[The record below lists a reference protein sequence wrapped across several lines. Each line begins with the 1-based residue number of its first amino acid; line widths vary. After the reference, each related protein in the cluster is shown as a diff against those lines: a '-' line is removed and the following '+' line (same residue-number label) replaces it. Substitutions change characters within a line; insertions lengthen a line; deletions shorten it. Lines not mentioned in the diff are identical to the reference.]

1 MGHEKCNDSLP
12 DPPPGSRYR
21 WILLTPR
28 PALKDIQRLFSRFG
42 IDGLIDRKHSI
53 NPTLSKMVRCV
64 ADTLEARTST
74 AAGLRKP
81 QLRTPVA
88 GVPVRNRAFGR

>member
-1 MGHEKCNDSLP
+1 MGHEKCNDSFP

-42 IDGLIDRKHSI
+42 IDGLIDRKHS
-53 NPTLSKMVRCV
+53 
-64 ADTLEARTST
+64 
-74 AAGLRKP
+74 
-81 QLRTPVA
+81 
-88 GVPVRNRAFGR
+88 